1 MGNRFACSGWAA
13 APHPLHPIQNPLP
26 IAAWAEGQ
34 VASME
39 QAIAQALQ

>member
-1 MGNRFACSGWAA
+1 MGNGCSGWAA

-26 IAAWAEGQ
+26 ITKWAEGQ
-34 VASME
+34 ATSPE